1 MIVCSC
7 NVITEDN
14 IKECLN
20 GKERQPSVGTIL
32 KELGCSQVCGTC
44 SNNIV
49 SIVREHYGSIEM
61 TTDDPISSFIRRNGK
76 YCHL

>member
-1 MIVCSC
+1 MIICSC
-7 NVITEDN
+7 NVITDVK
-14 IKECLN
+14 IKECLEN
-20 GKERQPSVGTIL
+20 RNTKPSVGTVL

-49 SIVREHYGSIEM
+49 DIVREHYGSIDI
-61 TTDDPISSFIRRNGK
+61 TTDDPISYFIKMNGK